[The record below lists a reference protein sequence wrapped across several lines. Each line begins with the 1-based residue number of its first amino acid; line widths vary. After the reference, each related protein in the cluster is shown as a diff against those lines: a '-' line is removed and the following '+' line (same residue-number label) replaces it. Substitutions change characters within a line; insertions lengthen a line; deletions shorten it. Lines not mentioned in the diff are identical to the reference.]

1 MKRTLFLSGLCAA
14 LCLALFNF
22 ASAQRR
28 PATKPP
34 VVKLEAT
41 QSAHKVTGPYTHKN
55 LSVFLIHG
63 ADQTDGKAYLTLQE
77 AMRQKKVVVH
87 ETQNVNQLAIEN
99 VSNEEVYVQA
109 GDIVKGGQQ
118 DRVLSMDFIVPSH
131 SGRMPINAF
140 CVEHGR
146 WSKRAGEG
154 VMAFSASEKSLSS
167 KDLKLAAKRS
177 QSQQEVWRNVTV
189 AQQKL
194 SANVNAPVAADASAT
209 SLQLTLENKTVT
221 ATAQEYLKTLTPI
234 IADKPDVVGYAF
246 AINGEFNS
254 ADVYAS
260 PVLFRKLWGKLLE
273 ASAIEAISELNQ
285 RKPDPKSEKVVT
297 VKAVEATLAD
307 AESGAP
313 SDKDV
318 TPRVTLR
325 TRENKEHIL
334 FETRDQARKEAWV
347 HRNYVKK

>member
-14 LCLALFNF
+14 LCLALFSF

-28 PATKPP
+28 PAAKPT
-34 VVKLEAT
+34 AT
-41 QSAHKVTGPYTHKN
+41 PSAHKVSGPYAHKN

-63 ADQTDGKAYLTLQE
+63 SDQTGGKTYLTLQE

-87 ETQNVNQLAIEN
+87 ETKNVNQLAIEN
-99 VSNEEVYVQA
+99 VSNEEIYVQS

-118 DRVLSMDFIVPSH
+118 DRVLSMDIIVPPR
-131 SGRMPINAF
+131 SGRMPIAAF
-140 CVEHGR
+140 CVEQGR
-146 WSKRAGEG
+146 WSKRANEG
-154 VMAFSASEKSLSS
+154 VMAFSASEKSLNS

-177 QSQQEVWRNVTV
+177 QSQQEVWRNVAV
-189 AQQKL
+189 AQGKL
-194 SANVNAPVAADASAT
+194 AKSVNAPVAAADSAT

-221 ATAQEYLKTLTPI
+221 ATAQEYMKTLTPI
-234 IADKPDVVGYAF
+234 IADKPDVIGYAF

-260 PVLFRKLWGKLLE
+260 PALFRKLWNKLLE
-273 ASAIEAISELNQ
+273 ASAIEAIGELDQ
-285 RKPDPKSEKVVT
+285 HKPDPKLDKVVT

-307 AESGAP
+307 AERGTV

-318 TPRVTLR
+318 TPRVKLR

-334 FETRDQARKEAWV
+334 FETRDQQRKEAWV

>member
-1 MKRTLFLSGLCAA
+1 MKRTLLLSGICAT
-14 LCLALFNF
+14 LCLALFSF
-22 ASAQRR
+22 ATAQRK
-28 PATKPP
+28 PTTKPAA
-34 VVKLEAT
+34 V
-41 QSAHKVTGPYTHKN
+41 QSAHKITGPYTHKN

-118 DRVLSMDFIVPSH
+118 DRVLSMDFIVPPH
-131 SGRMPINAF
+131 SGRMPIAAF

-146 WSKRAGEG
+146 WSGRAGEG
-154 VMAFSASEKSLSS
+154 VKAFSASEKSLSS

-177 QSQQEVWRNVTV
+177 QSQQEVWRNVAV

-194 SANVNAPVAADASAT
+194 SANVKAPVAAGVSET

-221 ATAQEYLKTLTPI
+221 ATAQEYLKTLAPI
-234 IADKPDVVGYAF
+234 IADKPDVIGYAF

-260 PVLFRKLWGKLLE
+260 PALFRKLWGKLLE
-273 ASAIEAISELNQ
+273 ASAIEAIGELNQ
-285 RKPDPKSEKVVT
+285 SKSDKIVT
-297 VKAVEATLAD
+297 VKTVEATLAD

-318 TPRVTLR
+318 TSRVKLR

-334 FETRDQARKEAWV
+334 FETRDQQRKEAWV

>member
-1 MKRTLFLSGLCAA
+1 MKRALLLSGLCAA
-14 LCLALFNF
+14 LCCALFGF

-28 PATKPP
+28 PAAKPTA
-34 VVKLEAT
+34 V
-41 QSAHKVTGPYTHKN
+41 QSAHKITGPYTHKN
-55 LSVFLIHG
+55 LSAFLIHG
-63 ADQTDGKAYLTLQE
+63 ADQTDDKAYLTLQE
-77 AMRQKKVVVH
+77 AMGQKKVVVH
-87 ETQNVNQLAIEN
+87 ETRNVNQLAIEN

-118 DRVLSMDFIVPSH
+118 DRVLSMDFIVPPR
-131 SGRMPINAF
+131 SGRMPIADF
-140 CVEHGR
+140 CVEQGR
-146 WSKRAGEG
+146 WSGRAGEG
-154 VMAFSASEKSLSS
+154 VKAFSASGKSLSS

-177 QSQQEVWRNVTV
+177 QSQQEVWRNVAV

-194 SANVNAPVAADASAT
+194 ASNTNAPVAEAVSVT

-234 IADKPDVVGYAF
+234 IADKPDVIGYVF

-254 ADVYAS
+254 AGVYAS
-260 PVLFRKLWGKLLE
+260 PALFRKLWGKLLE
-273 ASAIEAISELNQ
+273 ASAVEAIGELNQ
-285 RKPDPKSEKVVT
+285 HKPDPKLDKFVT
-297 VKAVEATLAD
+297 VKAVEAMLAD

-318 TPRVTLR
+318 TPRVKLR

-334 FETRDQARKEAWV
+334 FETRDRQRQEAWV